1 MPRRKR
7 YLIANMPYHVVQRGH
22 NRCNCF
28 YDEIDKACYLSILET
43 YLTAYQVQLHAF
55 VLMSNHVHLLLT
67 AGKEGVIS
75 NVIQNLGRD
84 YVHYFNKRYHRVG
97 TLWDG
102 RFKDSLVE
110 TDQYFLTCQRYIEL
124 NPVRAKMVAHPADYH
139 WSSYHAN
146 ARGIKI
152 KVITPHQVYL
162 NLAETSE
169 KRLENY
175 QALFEGGLPDHDLE
189 SIRDAI
195 KHSYPLANESYI
207 QYLTTKYNMRFGR
220 RKKGR
225 PEKGSE

>member
-1 MPRRKR
+1 M
-7 YLIANMPYHVVQRGH
+7 VQRGH

-43 YLTAYQVQLHAF
+43 YLTAYHVQLHAF
-55 VLMSNHVHLLLT
+55 VLMSNHIHLLLT

-75 NVIQNLGRD
+75 SVIQNLGRD

-124 NPVRAKMVAHPADYH
+124 NPVRAKMVDHPADYH

-162 NLAETSE
+162 NLAETPE

-175 QALFEGGLPDHDLE
+175 QALFEGGLPDHDLK

>member
-1 MPRRKR
+1 MSRRKR

-22 NRCNCF
+22 NRSNCF
-28 YDEIDKACYLSILET
+28 YDETDKACYLSILET
-43 YLTAYQVQLHAF
+43 YLTTYQVKLHAF

-67 AGKEGVIS
+67 ASKEGAIS
-75 NVIQNLGRD
+75 SLMQNLGRD

-102 RFKDSLVE
+102 RFKDSLVD

-124 NPVRAKMVAHPADYH
+124 NPVRAKMVTHPAEYH

-152 KVITPHQVYL
+152 SIITPHQVYL
-162 NLAETSE
+162 NLAETPDQ
-169 KRLENY
+169 RLENY
-175 QALFEGGLPDHDLE
+175 QALFDKGFPEHDLK

-195 KHSYPLANESYI
+195 KHSYPLANESFV
-207 QYLTTKYNMRFGR
+207 QYLTNKYNVSFGR
-220 RKKGR
+220 RNKGR

>member
-1 MPRRKR
+1 
-7 YLIANMPYHVVQRGH
+7 MPYHVVQRGH
-22 NRCNCF
+22 NRSNCF
-28 YDEIDKACYLSILET
+28 YDETDKACYLSILET
-43 YLTAYQVQLHAF
+43 YLKTYQVQLHAF

-67 AGKEGVIS
+67 ASKDDVIS
-75 NVIQNLGRD
+75 RVIQNLGRD
-84 YVHYFNKRYHRVG
+84 YVHYFNKRYQRVG

-152 KVITPHQVYL
+152 SVVTPHQVYL
-162 NLAETSE
+162 NLAETAE
-169 KRLENY
+169 RRLENY
-175 QALFEGGLPDHDLE
+175 RALFQDSLPADDLK

-195 KHSYPLANESYI
+195 KHSYPLANESFV
-207 QYLTTKYNMRFGR
+207 QHLTTKYNMNFGR
-220 RKKGR
+220 RNKGR